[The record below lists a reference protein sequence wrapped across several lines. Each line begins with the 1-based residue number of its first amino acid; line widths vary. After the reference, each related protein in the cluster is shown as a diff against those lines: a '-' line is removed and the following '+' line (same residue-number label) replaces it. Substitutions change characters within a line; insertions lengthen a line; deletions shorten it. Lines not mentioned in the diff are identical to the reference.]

1 MQQTCLKRKKERE
14 KIRGEREG
22 RGWLKEKREGG
33 REGNGWRLLDL
44 LTVKDIYKLLMTF
57 SNSVYIILG

>member
-1 MQQTCLKRKKERE
+1 MQHTCLKKKKERE

-33 REGNGWRLLDL
+33 REGNGWR
-44 LTVKDIYKLLMTF
+44 
-57 SNSVYIILG
+57 